1 MVVVKLRALF
11 RVGAEFMTGER
22 TPIRNLI
29 RLALT
34 LGPLLIGCLSWV
46 SYRHFVPSAGQS
58 KVAIASTSSS
68 KSLETAP
75 IDAPAS
81 ERLRDAQSAVTS
93 SVAPLRSLSLM
104 TAPVDS
110 DPVTSFRQLIA
121 LPPDTARAA
130 PHVDPR
136 KLRAIADRGVV
147 GYANAKTDGERARAA
162 GLIQTA
168 ALVGLPL
175 ARELLARNYPQSEAV
190 RSVVPA
196 NDAIRYATGSLMDAG
211 ITSED
216 SNQVFLA
223 LGQYFASQGQ
233 LDLFAGQIINSLRG
247 DSRPQLGHRI
257 DMLLDL
263 LARVPGA
270 CGALARLV
278 PEAGDPSDQECSS
291 SFSEKLRKHIE
302 TITPAGE
309 EEESKRRGLVMLNHL
324 GGR

>member
-1 MVVVKLRALF
+1 MR
-11 RVGAEFMTGER
+11 
-22 TPIRNLI
+22 P
-29 RLALT
+29 
-34 LGPLLIGCLSWV
+34 
-46 SYRHFVPSAGQS
+46 
-58 KVAIASTSSS
+58 
-68 KSLETAP
+68 
-75 IDAPAS
+75 
-81 ERLRDAQSAVTS
+81 
-93 SVAPLRSLSLM
+93 M

-196 NDAIRYATGSLMDAG
+196 NDAIRYATGSLMEDAAPA
-211 ITSED
+211 SED
-216 SNQVFLA
+216 SKQGFLA

-257 DMLLDL
+257 DILLDL

-270 CGALARLV
+270 CSALARIV
-278 PEAGDPSDQECSS
+278 PGTGDPSDQECSS
-291 SFSEKLRKHIE
+291 SFSGKLQKHIE
-302 TITPAGE
+302 TTMPAGE
-309 EEESKRRGLVMLNHL
+309 EEELKRRGLVMLNHL

>member
-11 RVGAEFMTGER
+11 RVGVDCMPGER
-22 TPIRNLI
+22 MPFRNLV
-29 RLALT
+29 RLAIT

-247 DSRPQLGHRI
+247 DSRSQLGHRI
-257 DMLLDL
+257 DILLDL

-270 CGALARLV
+270 CSALARIV
-278 PEAGDPSDQECSS
+278 PGTGDPSDQECSS

>member
-1 MVVVKLRALF
+1 MP
-11 RVGAEFMTGER
+11 GER
-22 TPIRNLI
+22 MPFRNLV
-29 RLALT
+29 RLAVILA
-34 LGPLLIGCLSWV
+34 PLLIGCLSWV
-46 SYRHFVPSAGQS
+46 SYRHFVPPAGQS

-81 ERLRDAQSAVTS
+81 ERLRDAQSAVPF

-110 DPVTSFRQLIA
+110 DPVASFRQLTA

-147 GYANAKTDGERARAA
+147 VYANAKTDGDRARAA

-196 NDAIRYATGSLMDAG
+196 NDAIRYATGSLTDAG
-211 ITSED
+211 ATSED
-216 SNQVFLA
+216 SKQVFLA
-223 LGQYFASQGQ
+223 LGQYFAIQGQ

-278 PEAGDPSDQECSS
+278 PEAGDASDQECSS

-302 TITPAGE
+302 TTMRAGE
-309 EEESKRRGLVMLNHL
+309 EEELKRRGLVMLNQL
-324 GGR
+324 DGR